1 MTVENVPAARHPSA
15 GAVCSGRI
23 LELPLE
29 DVAPGACRA
38 TPRVNPAGR
47 QPFLSAAHG
56 VQVGRSSQ
64 AVASATYSHCE
75 AYWRATGAR
84 EQLIELGLCAASHF
98 PAGRRRWNLGDDGDH
113 RWSIERES
121 DGRWA
126 LTIWRSTEERGAE
139 RRRRRAQDRAKS
151 RLAGLASSAHVFR
164 EDLSGMVTGWCS
176 AISGEQVGSDPSGF
190 ELSPHAQ
197 NEIRALC
204 ARIQLVV
211 RNAEVRLHEGKR
223 QQFIKDLELEVECD
237 DVMPSLAAA
246 AHLSAVPREGV

>member
-1 MTVENVPAARHPSA
+1 
-15 GAVCSGRI
+15 
-23 LELPLE
+23 
-29 DVAPGACRA
+29 
-38 TPRVNPAGR
+38 VNPAGR
-47 QPFLSAAHG
+47 PPFLSAAHG

-126 LTIWRSTEERGAE
+126 LTIWRSNEEREAE
-139 RRRRRAQDRAKS
+139 RRRLREQDRAKS
-151 RLAGLASSAHVFR
+151 RRADLPATEHVFR
-164 EDLSGMVTGWCS
+164 EDLTSRVGGWCD
-176 AISGEQVGSDPSGF
+176 AIERESGGDNGSDPSGF
-190 ELSPHAQ
+190 ELAPNAQ

-204 ARIQLVV
+204 ARIQLVA
-211 RNAEVRLHEGKR
+211 RNSEVRFHEGKR
-223 QQFIKDLELEVECD
+223 RQLIKDLELEAERD
-237 DVMPSLAAA
+237 DIMPSLVVV
-246 AHLSAVPREGV
+246 AHLSEVSNCRARL